1 MHGVRC
7 FHFLLRYRSIWE
19 RFFLKGMVLNPGL
32 HPYHTMA
39 QASVPYYGTRS
50 VPYPR
55 KGMVQTSVPYYGTS
69 AVPYPTTSFSI
80 PAAISRAIPS
90 QSRAIPVPY
99 LGHIDKCR
107 AHSFPSREPY
117 PYHTR
122 AIPKGVQEYCRQ
134 DSPALKQQQ
143 ILQSSRR
150 LESQSSQ
157 EQDRT
162 AQEQSRT
169 AEELFHTFQ
178 YVQVWNKPPCHTLEQ
193 GPCHT
198 LRRVWYKPSCH
209 TMEQLLARG
218 RALGKGIKIHCHI

>member
-1 MHGVRC
+1 MMTAFPRLGFRNI
-7 FHFLLRYRSIWE
+7 YIWE
-19 RFFLKGMVLNPGL
+19 RIFSKGMVQNPGS

-117 PYHTR
+117 RCHTR
-122 AIPKGVQEYCRQ
+122 AIPQGVQEPHGLTV
-134 DSPALKQQQ
+134 SPAVCCFEGFVVASGAGLSC
-143 ILQSSRR
+143 LLCSWTSWGM
-150 LESQSSQ
+150 
-157 EQDRT
+157 
-162 AQEQSRT
+162 A
-169 AEELFHTFQ
+169 
-178 YVQVWNKPPCHTLEQ
+178 
-193 GPCHT
+193 
-198 LRRVWYKPSCH
+198 RVWH
-209 TMEQLLARG
+209 A
-218 RALGKGIKIHCHI
+218 

>member
-1 MHGVRC
+1 
-7 FHFLLRYRSIWE
+7 
-19 RFFLKGMVLNPGL
+19 MVQNPGS

-117 PYHTR
+117 LCHTR
-122 AIPKGVQEYCRQ
+122 AIPQDVQEPPGLTV
-134 DSPALKQQQ
+134 SPAVCCFEGFVVASGAGL
-143 ILQSSRR
+143 SCSVPGVSCPV
-150 LESQSSQ
+150 SQTITPKTC
-157 EQDRT
+157 E
-162 AQEQSRT
+162 
-169 AEELFHTFQ
+169 
-178 YVQVWNKPPCHTLEQ
+178 
-193 GPCHT
+193 
-198 LRRVWYKPSCH
+198 
-209 TMEQLLARG
+209 
-218 RALGKGIKIHCHI
+218 